1 MNNVNCEN
9 CRYSKA
15 WNENMPCIG
24 CFDYAR
30 WDNADGVERII
41 PDFAPAFPSDG
52 KTDVIRPDTKKEIL
66 DFTNTSSRWK
76 EV

>member
-15 WNENMPCIG
+15 WDADMPCIG

-30 WDNADGVERII
+30 WDTPDGLEHVIPPSDKADGV
-41 PDFAPAFPSDG
+41 
-52 KTDVIRPDTKKEIL
+52 RPDTKKEIL
-66 DFTNTSSRWK
+66 DFANASIRWK